1 MSLFYVYMYALHEVF
16 FVRNVVRLLF
26 LCKLRLSCVF
36 YNKVTYLL
44 TYIKRP
50 RSNLCENKNARETCA
65 GLQEN
70 W

>member
-16 FVRNVVRLLF
+16 FSSVMLCACF